1 LKRVQKCVNKV
12 RFMDNKRQGNLLTA
26 SINEL
31 LEADNVEQ
39 KVQMGDDSSS
49 SPFRGMGT
57 TYSLYL

>member
-1 LKRVQKCVNKV
+1 
-12 RFMDNKRQGNLLTA
+12 MDNKRQGNLLTA
-26 SINEL
+26 RINEL